1 MTRELIF
8 GKTDNQTLMF
18 LYCRQFVIPGF
29 IDTHIHA
36 PQYPNSGKGLDV
48 GLLEWL
54 EKYTFPMEAK
64 FKDLEFAEHV
74 YEKAV
79 V

>member
-1 MTRELIF
+1 
-8 GKTDNQTLMF
+8 MF
-18 LYCRQFVIPGF
+18 LYYRQFVIPGF

-54 EKYTFPMEAK
+54 EKYTFPTEAK